1 MPKFTFRLTALMATS
16 LIPSPLEGEGG
27 AALAAEGEGT
37 AAPAA
42 ADAVAPSP
50 NPLPQGERAIGAEAD
65 AILAAAYPADGPG
78 AAAIVTRHGQP
89 VYTGA
94 RGISATGQ
102 PLTAQSV
109 FGLGSITKQFTAA
122 LVLQLAA
129 EGKLSLDDPLGK
141 FFPDWPQPGATATV
155 RQLLNHTS
163 GIQDFSKVPGWI
175 NQNRD
180 RDVTTQELLAI
191 TQKLGSKAAPGESWE
206 YNNGGYIILG
216 AIVEKVTQRPWF
228 EAIETRIAKPL
239 GLASL
244 RGTSAESGGSK
255 LLTAASAAGGLE
267 ATVGDLGKWAD
278 ALHHGKVV
286 TPALYAEM
294 TAPAKLTGG
303 KTAPYGFALRLRYL
317 RGHKVFEHGGAGQG
331 IDADSGYLPDD
342 DVFVA
347 VLGNSNQLQ
356 TDTSVTLRRL
366 GALAIGAP
374 LPMFSP
380 ATVDAQAVAP
390 LIGEYSGEGRKVRFF
405 ERDGTWIIGA
415 GPDEM
420 KLVAAGD
427 GKFYSASTGL
437 AWIEFS
443 RDANGGVVADLYDPQ
458 DAKPERYVRVGD
470 IPADAEVRVPAEVL
484 QSYTGDYQTE
494 TLAVTVSLTDKG
506 KLVMAPKGQEPIGLR
521 PISQTEF
528 MTDDGRMK
536 VAFFA
541 DGGAVNRFT
550 MYRGARELHGTR
562 IGK

>member
-1 MPKFTFRLTALMATS
+1 MRITKLF
-16 LIPSPLEGEGG
+16 IPMLLCG
-27 AALAAEGEGT
+27 AACLAGVFAAPAQAQ

-42 ADAVAPSP
+42 DVAAD
-50 NPLPQGERAIGAEAD
+50 AD

-78 AAAIVTRHGQP
+78 VAAIVTRQGRP
-89 VYTGA
+89 IYTGA
-94 RGISATGQ
+94 RGVTASGQ

-129 EGKLSLDDPLGK
+129 EGKLSLDDRLGK
-141 FFPDWPQPGATATV
+141 FFPDWPQPGAGATV

-163 GIQDFSKVPGWI
+163 GIHDFSKVPGWI
-175 NQNRD
+175 GRNRD
-180 RDVTTQELLAI
+180 RDVTTAELLQI
-191 TQKLGSKAAPGESWE
+191 TREMGSKAAPGDSWE

-216 AIVEKVTQRPWF
+216 AIVETASGNSWF
-228 EAIETRIAKPL
+228 EAIDTRIAKPL

-244 RGTSAESGGSK
+244 RGASAEVGGSK

-267 ATVGDLGKWAD
+267 ATVGDLAKWAD
-278 ALHHGKVV
+278 ALHHGRVV
-286 TPALYAEM
+286 SPELYAEM
-294 TAPAKLTGG
+294 TKPAALTGG
-303 KTAPYGFALRLRYL
+303 KTAPYGFALRLRSL
-317 RGHKVFEHGGAGQG
+317 RGHPVFEHGGAGQG
-331 IDADSGYLPDD
+331 VDADSAYLPQD

-347 VLGNSNQLQ
+347 VLGNSNRLA

-374 LPMFSP
+374 LPRFSP
-380 ATVDAQAVAP
+380 AAVDPKTVAP
-390 LIGEYSGEGRKVRFF
+390 LIGMYRGEGREVRFL
-405 ERDGTWIIGA
+405 ERDGEWIIGA

-420 KLVAAGD
+420 KLVAAGND
-427 GKFYSASTGL
+427 TFYSASTGL

-443 RDANGGVVADLYDPQ
+443 RDATGGVVADLYDPQ

-470 IPADAEVRVPAEVL
+470 IPADAEVRVPAETL

-494 TLAVTVSLTDKG
+494 TLAVTVSVNDKG
-506 KLVMAPKGQEPIGLR
+506 KLVMAPTGQEPIGLR

-541 DGGAVNRFT
+541 EAGTVNRFT

-562 IGK
+562 VAR